1 MNIEFKGTPG
11 PWEYEVDLDY
21 DQGGNAIGLGPVVE
35 VNGEVILKGI
45 TRNGTVEGCNF
56 KDVRLAAAAPKLL
69 EALKRMLDLDCP
81 LTGDPSR
88 AELIEHWEYEQSQG
102 NGAAEDN
109 LFALA
114 VIAEALGEQP

>member
-1 MNIEFKGTPG
+1 MNEFKGTPG
-11 PWEYEVDLDY
+11 PWSSVWSSGSVDIFRLYPDGSGRY
-21 DQGGNAIGLGPVVE
+21 SPLAKVRDFMGDFEKTAANAALI
-35 VNGEVILKGI
+35 KS
-45 TRNGTVEGCNF
+45 
-56 KDVRLAAAAPKLL
+56 APKLL
-69 EALKRMLDLDCP
+69 EALRRILDLDCP

-88 AELIEHWEYEQSQG
+88 AELIEFWEYEQSQG

>member
-1 MNIEFKGTPG
+1 MNIEFKGTEG
-11 PWEYEVDLDY
+11 PWEFFEVDDGIGIVSKHA
-21 DQGGNAIGLGPVVE
+21 DVAHCMGFDSNRSISEERANAKLI
-35 VNGEVILKGI
+35 
-45 TRNGTVEGCNF
+45 
-56 KDVRLAAAAPKLL
+56 AAAPKLL
-69 EALKRMLDLDCP
+69 EALRRILDLDCP

-88 AELIEHWEYEQSQG
+88 ERLIEHWEWEQSQG

>member
-1 MNIEFKGTPG
+1 MNIEFKGTQGEWTEFNGAIYG
-11 PWEYEVDLDY
+11 PKFEGVCSMLGSTMRPVPEANADL
-21 DQGGNAIGLGPVVE
+21 
-35 VNGEVILKGI
+35 I
-45 TRNGTVEGCNF
+45 T
-56 KDVRLAAAAPKLL
+56 AAPKLL
-69 EALKRMLDLDCP
+69 EALIRMLDLDCP

-114 VIAEALGEQP
+114 VIAEALGEQ